1 MQTILRGR
9 EIERIQKEDK
19 KKNKNPPHTA
29 LLFITLVESDG
40 YNKIYKW
47 NIEEKVLFLNGL
59 LKLNKLI

>member
-47 NIEEKVLFLNGL
+47 NRKKGPIFEWITEAE
-59 LKLNKLI
+59 